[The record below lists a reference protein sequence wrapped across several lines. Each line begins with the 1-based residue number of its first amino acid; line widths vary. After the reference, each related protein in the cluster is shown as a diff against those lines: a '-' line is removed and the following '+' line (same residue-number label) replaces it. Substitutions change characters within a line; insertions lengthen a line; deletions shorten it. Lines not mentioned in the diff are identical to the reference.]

1 MIARDNIIL
10 GLLIDVL
17 LFVELLEKIYSNY

>member
-17 LFVELLEKIYSNY
+17 LFVELLEKIYRNY